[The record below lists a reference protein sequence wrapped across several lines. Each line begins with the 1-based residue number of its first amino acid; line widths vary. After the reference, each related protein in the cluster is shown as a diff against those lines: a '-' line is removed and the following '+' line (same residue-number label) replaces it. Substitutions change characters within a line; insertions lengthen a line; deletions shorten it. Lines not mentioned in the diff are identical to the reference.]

1 MSETD
6 EIPHVNGSRIVAPIE
21 ADEAVPAQREPQ
33 DAPPPGVWRGPR
45 DTEPRPLPEQHDDQD
60 DADEGAPVPV
70 DQDPGKVPGLLPWQA
85 PGTPK
90 PIVPAWVLDAA
101 QRKAAA
107 SWSLRWLAHG
117 SAFHLVRVPKYTAR
131 ACFYTPRGIARA
143 AVAWFRWVFDWDAH
157 ALRLDLIQKREAKA
171 YHVAARHRDDRLKNR
186 ALGSLAVAATGVL
199 ATFVGAALYA
209 PTPYLLLTAAGL
221 FMVWHG
227 RPVGKP
233 FIIDRTVISNTVAR
247 LTSDVIA
254 RALGSLGI
262 ADLRRE
268 IEKGNLDFTAP
279 IVRDGPGWRAELD
292 LPYGVTAVDIIELRR
307 ELSSGLR
314 RPLGCVWPEPEEE
327 EHSGHLI
334 LWVGDKPLS
343 KTAPVPYP
351 LLERGQTDMFM
362 GLPFGVDAKGNPVTV
377 TLMFASVACG
387 AQPRMGKTFSVRLLA
402 LGAALDPRCELHI
415 YDGKGM
421 GDYVAFESIAHWI
434 GSGSRDEVLLSL
446 LADLKA
452 LKVEVDR
459 RAVLLTKLARAGRCR
474 EGKITP
480 ELVKDKSL
488 NLYPILILLD
498 ECHLAF
504 DTGTG
509 PAGKLGQEITE
520 LAEYLV
526 RVGPAAGVS
535 LIASTQRPDAKSL
548 PSGISANVQIRFCL
562 RVAGQPTNDMVLGT
576 SAYKSGVRATE
587 FSRKDLGIGYLSG
600 EGLRPVIVRS
610 YLADS
615 DDASKV
621 TARAYLARK
630 AAGRITGMAAGLEA
644 PRESDPAELLAA
656 VLDALGS
663 EEQMWSS
670 AICERL
676 ADAHPGRY
684 AGWDQTALGKAL
696 RALGVSTGQTW
707 WTPPDGNATN
717 KNGVKREQIADALN
731 AARST
736 DSAPKS

>member
-1 MSETD
+1 MTEI
-6 EIPHVNGSRIVAPIE
+6 EIPHANGSRLVD
-21 ADEAVPAQREPQ
+21 ADGAVPEQREPA
-33 DAPPPGVWRGPR
+33 DAPPPGVWRGPQ
-45 DTEPRPLPEQHDDQD
+45 DPQPHPQPQQPDDDQD
-60 DADEGAPVPV
+60 EDEPGAPVPV
-70 DQDPGKVPGLLPWQA
+70 DQDPGKAPAQLPWQA
-85 PGTPK
+85 PGTAK
-90 PIVPAWVLDAA
+90 PIVPAWVLDSA

-117 SAFHLVRVPKYTAR
+117 SAFHLVRVPKYATR
-131 ACFYTPRGIARA
+131 ACLYTPRGLARA

-157 ALRLDLIQKREAKA
+157 ALRMDLIQKREAKQ

-186 ALGSLAVAATGVL
+186 ALGSLALAATGVL
-199 ATFVGAALYA
+199 GTFIGTALYA
-209 PTPYLLLTAAGL
+209 PTPYLLLTAVGL
-221 FMVWHG
+221 VLVWHG

-233 FIIDRTVISNTVAR
+233 FLVDRTVISNTVAR

-254 RALGSLGI
+254 RALGSIGI

-268 IEKGNLDFTAP
+268 IDKGKLEFTAP
-279 IVRDGPGWRAELD
+279 IVRDGPGWRAEID

-343 KTAPVPYP
+343 KTRPVAYP
-351 LLERGQTDMFM
+351 LLERGATDMFM

-421 GDYVAFESIAHWI
+421 GDYVAFEPIAHWI

-520 LAEYLV
+520 IAEYLV

-548 PSGISANVQIRFCL
+548 PSGISANVQVRFCL

-644 PRESDPAELLAA
+644 PRESDPAELLAD
-656 VLDALGS
+656 VLAAMGGD
-663 EEQMWSS
+663 EQIWSS
-670 AICERL
+670 AVCERL
-676 ADAHPGRY
+676 AEAHPGRY
-684 AGWDQTALGKAL
+684 AGWSADQLGKSL
-696 RALGVSTGQTW
+696 RALGVVTAQTW
-707 WTPPDGNATN
+707 WTPPEGKATN
-717 KNGVKREQIADALN
+717 RNGVTRQQIADAL
-731 AARST
+731 AEARKT
-736 DSAPKS
+736 AR